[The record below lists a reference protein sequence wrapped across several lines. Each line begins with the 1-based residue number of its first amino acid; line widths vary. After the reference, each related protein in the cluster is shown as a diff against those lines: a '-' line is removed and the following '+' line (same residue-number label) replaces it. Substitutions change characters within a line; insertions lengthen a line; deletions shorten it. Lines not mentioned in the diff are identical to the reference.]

1 CFVYA
6 PAHLPADKPVPLL
19 MLFHGSGRDGMSQI
33 NEWRKLADS
42 EGIVL
47 VAPNA
52 TNTRQWSMSDDGPD
66 LMRDIFDF
74 ARKHY
79 RIDPRRVYA
88 FGHSAGAVFML
99 TIAPLESTF
108 FAAVA
113 VHAGEFSSV
122 GESGMLKFAQRKIP
136 LFIVVGT
143 RDQFFSVDAVQ
154 KTREGFS
161 EAGFPIEV
169 KVMDGHDHNYYAHS
183 RKINDMVWK
192 FLALRHLDADA
203 HFNAYKIEPYGDSV
217 SIVPV
222 KP

>member
-1 CFVYA
+1 MRTRPRSSAAMRRSFWLSISALLALAAQAGVTKETIGTHTCFVYA

-74 ARKHY
+74 ASKRF

-108 FAAVA
+108 FVAVA

-136 LFIVVGT
+136 LFIVIGT
-143 RDQFFSVDAVQ
+143 RD
-154 KTREGFS
+154 
-161 EAGFPIEV
+161 
-169 KVMDGHDHNYYAHS
+169 
-183 RKINDMVWK
+183 
-192 FLALRHLDADA
+192 
-203 HFNAYKIEPYGDSV
+203 
-217 SIVPV
+217 
-222 KP
+222 